1 MLLAAGV
8 VFLGIAV
15 SALVGIAGRDGS
27 PSTTTTSSSSATGPA
42 FELPLALEP
51 STLSLAKH
59 RNDLLVGLAARRS
72 AIEVAALR
80 AETPVDDV
88 KIAVEGSAAEA
99 ESCGRGC
106 SRVDASV
113 LEGKPTHIRVEAD
126 GDDVSFTLPR
136 SLPPSGQRI
145 FDGALRQMNALRT
158 YRFTELLSSGR
169 GTVTSKLAVQSPDRL
184 RLQTS
189 NGYRSVIIGRTR
201 WDYDGRWQ
209 RGPFPGLVVGD
220 VLMWH
225 DAKNPRVLQAG
236 RTTKLAAFA
245 LKPVPAWFR
254 LRVRSGRV
262 VEAQMLAPSHF
273 MTHRYS
279 DFDAPVRIEPPR

>member
-1 MLLAAGV
+1 MAAGV
-8 VFLGIAV
+8 VILGIAV

-27 PSTTTTSSSSATGPA
+27 SSTPTTSSSSATGPA

-59 RNDLLVGLAARRS
+59 EGDLLVGLAARRGE
-72 AIEVAALR
+72 IEVAAVR

-88 KIAVEGSAAEA
+88 KIAVDGSAAKA

-106 SRVDASV
+106 SRVDAPV
-113 LEGKPTHIRVEAD
+113 LEGRPSRVMVEAD
-126 GDDVSFTLPR
+126 GADVLFLLPP

-145 FDGALRQMNALRT
+145 FDEALRKMNALRT
-158 YRFTELLSSGR
+158 YRFTEFLSSGR
-169 GTVTSKLAVQSPDRL
+169 STVTTKLAVQAPDRL
-184 RLQTS
+184 SLRTS
-189 NGYRSVIIGRTR
+189 NGYRSVIIGRKR

-209 RGPFPGLVVGD
+209 RGPFPGLVVGN

-236 RTTKLAAFA
+236 PTTKLAAFA

-254 LRVRSGRV
+254 LSVRSGRV

-273 MTHRYS
+273 MTHRYR